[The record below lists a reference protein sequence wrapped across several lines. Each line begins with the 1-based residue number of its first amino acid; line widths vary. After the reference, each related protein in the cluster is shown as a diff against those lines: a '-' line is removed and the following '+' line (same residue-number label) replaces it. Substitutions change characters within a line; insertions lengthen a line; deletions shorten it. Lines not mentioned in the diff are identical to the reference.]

1 LIAFLMAALL
11 AGVITFLFSKRLRA
25 SRASHAMTQVVA
37 AVNDLPQGT
46 TLAAKD
52 INLVDWQSNLPMAG
66 SYDKVEDV
74 VGRPLLYPLVAREP
88 ILKRDLGMEGSGI
101 GISGKI
107 PTGMRAT
114 AVKSN
119 EIVGVA
125 GFLYPGSRVDVLV
138 TYTPPGTSQAG
149 PVTQTVLQNV
159 EVLTAGQTIEPDPQ
173 GKPATVNVVTLL
185 VSPEDSQKLQLAS
198 SQGTVQFVL
207 RSGVDQKNVEL
218 RPTRLDQLSTGEK
231 PAPPPTTGAPKRL
244 VKKAEAVKPAY
255 VVEMIQG
262 TKRSEEKFENQ

>member
-1 LIAFLMAALL
+1 LIAFLMDALL
-11 AGVITFLFSKRLRA
+11 AGVITFFFSKRLRA

-52 INLVDWQSNLPMAG
+52 INLVDWPSNLSMAG

-74 VGRPLLYPLVAREP
+74 IGRPLLYPLVAREP

-244 VKKAEAVKPAY
+244 VRKAEAVKPAY

>member
-11 AGVITFLFSKRLRA
+11 AGVITFFFSKRLRA

-52 INLVDWQSNLPMAG
+52 INLVDWPSNLPMAG
-66 SYDKVEDV
+66 SFDKVEDV

-138 TYTPPGTSQAG
+138 TYTPPGNSQGG

-173 GKPATVNVVTLL
+173 GKPSTVNVVTLL

-198 SQGTVQFVL
+198 SQGAVQFVL
-207 RSGVDQKNVEL
+207 RSGVDQKNLEL

-231 PAPPPTTGAPKRL
+231 PAPPPTAGGPKR
-244 VKKAEAVKPAY
+244 VARKAEPTRQVY
-255 VVEMIQG
+255 VLEMIQG
-262 TKRSEEKFENQ
+262 TKRSEEKF